1 MTRLSRPFNAM
12 GLPSLSVPM
21 RFDANGLP
29 LGFQIAGRAFDE
41 ATLFAL
47 GAAFELE
54 VPFHKQAPTPK
65 G

>member
-1 MTRLSRPFNAM
+1 
-12 GLPSLSVPM
+12 M